1 MIQNIYSIYFM
12 IPRADARVPSLHFL
26 QFLADIFLAF
36 GSGGAAQIA
45 VSFHK
50 LALVP
55 LRMAQ

>member
-45 VSFHK
+45 VFF
-50 LALVP
+50 
-55 LRMAQ
+55 